1 MQKQV
6 SKSVGDI
13 IDREITAAA
22 NHRPVDTSC
31 RGNGRRIIQQIFS
44 AAGDAHAMTTVVKGR
59 GFVTFQ
65 QEVSYVRSNN
75 RL

>member
-13 IDREITAAA
+13 IDREIAAAA
-22 NHRPVDTSC
+22 NHRPVNTGC
-31 RGNGRRIIQQIFS
+31 RGNGRRIIQQIFP
-44 AAGDAHAMTTVVKGR
+44 AAGDAHAMTTVVEGR

-65 QEVSYVRSNN
+65 QEISYVRPNHC
-75 RL
+75 L